1 MPIRWE
7 DHITRQMV
15 RAEPCALFVYGDN
28 LIHKGMS
35 GQSQEMRGEPNA
47 VGIPIKWLPAI
58 DPAAYFSDTDIDT
71 FWYAAEP
78 LCRQLANHLRSSGVV
93 VWPAAGIGTGQTDL
107 EHRAPLIWA
116 SLQRIVARLE
126 EIR

>member
-35 GQSQEMRGEPNA
+35 SQSREMRGEPNA
-47 VGIPIKWLPAI
+47 VGIPIRRLPAM
-58 DPAAYFSDTDIDT
+58 DAAAYFTDADIDT
-71 FWYAAEP
+71 FRHAAEP
-78 LCRQLANHLRSSGVV
+78 PCRRLADHLRSGGIV
-93 VWPAAGIGTGQTDL
+93 VWPAAGVGTGQTDL

-116 SLQRIVARLE
+116 SLRRVVARLE
-126 EIR
+126 AIR